1 MTDRELLEIA
11 LDALEYNAETDELFW
26 KLARGNK
33 KAGSKAGV
41 INGKGYLCVQL
52 GGKNYL
58 AHRLIWIM
66 VYGIEPA
73 DQIDHINGNKIDNRL
88 CNLRDVTN
96 RQNQYNQRKP
106 RSDNQSGYLGVSQCG
121 NRWMAS
127 IKVDGKT
134 KHIGFYD
141 TPEQASEAYKITKRI
156 HHETCT
162 I

>member
-1 MTDRELLEIA
+1 MTDRELMQMA
-11 LDALEYNAETDELFW
+11 LDALEYNLETGELFW
-26 KLARGNK
+26 KAARGSR

-52 GGKNYL
+52 GGKSYL

-66 VYGIEPA
+66 AYGIEPA
-73 DQIDHINGNKIDNRL
+73 EQIDHINGNKTDNRL
-88 CNLRDVTN
+88 CNLRNVTN

-106 RSDNQSGYLGVSQCG
+106 RSDNQSGYLGVSRYG
-121 NRWMAS
+121 NRWMAC
-127 IKVDGKT
+127 IKINGKT
-134 KHIGFYD
+134 NHIGYYN
-141 TPEQASEAYKITKRI
+141 TPEQASEAYKTAKRI